1 MGLLRTFIS
10 LRLSLPSWMQE
21 LIMLSGGCTA
31 KASYDHALSVIDALM
46 YPCMAWRFILA
57 NGRTC
62 MAKCI

>member
-31 KASYDHALSVIDALM
+31 KASYDHGLSFIDALM
-46 YPCMAWRFILA
+46 Y
-57 NGRTC
+57 TC
-62 MAKCI
+62 MGVAIHSG